1 MVAAAARLGT
11 NPAQPWPKPHK
22 SRVSGRSTKSW
33 NLETEV
39 EGHHKNQSPWWG
51 PNGGK
56 VGGFTSKPP
65 HRCPGLIWSLGIRD
79 NPISCSAPC
88 WCLCRKRQ
96 GQGRGQRPF
105 RAAAP
110 FPPVVPSN
118 GEKAGNT
125 KGKIYSSIAK
135 KSRLL
140 SLSQYRTLMSWTGRL
155 QPAAPESSPLLRMST
170 NPQCAV
176 LPYTLPIHPP
186 AVHADALKHCQQLH
200 ICYQNIY
207 SIGANQQQPQE
218 KKGTL
223 SMLSKDDL
231 LW

>member
-1 MVAAAARLGT
+1 M
-11 NPAQPWPKPHK
+11 
-22 SRVSGRSTKSW
+22 
-33 NLETEV
+33 
-39 EGHHKNQSPWWG
+39 
-51 PNGGK
+51 
-56 VGGFTSKPP
+56 GGFTSKPP

-176 LPYTLPIHPP
+176 LPYTLPIHPR
-186 AVHADALKHCQQLH
+186 QSMQ
-200 ICYQNIY
+200 
-207 SIGANQQQPQE
+207 
-218 KKGTL
+218 
-223 SMLSKDDL
+223 MLSNIANNFTFAIKIFIPL
-231 LW
+231 ALISSSLRKRKVL